1 MELRTLLYGYNK
13 RQFRFYLNET
23 ESTVVKQIFDDY
35 ISGLTLQKIAD
46 RLTSEQVVYYKDKAT
61 WNKHM
66 VRRILENRHY
76 AGDEEY
82 PAIVTCAVFEQANEK
97 RLRKGGDRET
107 DSEQEKY
114 FKVASEFL
122 LKKGNAEGQCRFD
135 VIEIQDGQ
143 INHIINAFCS

>member
-1 MELRTLLYGYNK
+1 
-13 RQFRFYLNET
+13 
-23 ESTVVKQIFDDY
+23 
-35 ISGLTLQKIAD
+35 
-46 RLTSEQVVYYKDKAT
+46 
-61 WNKHM
+61 M

-114 FKVASEFL
+114 FKSHTVCEQCDGRFTRRRNWSQTHGT
-122 LKKGNAEGQCRFD
+122 LKTSRQLGGMCWRAAKDF
-135 VIEIQDGQ
+135 
-143 INHIINAFCS
+143 